1 MLILIRKGSR
11 CLFFVFSFENFMKT
25 ENSMPTIVRCLN
37 SDHKWRMNIVNCFWH
52 ESLTI

>member
-1 MLILIRKGSR
+1 MLILIRKDSR

-37 SDHKWRMNIVNCFWH
+37 SDHKWIMNTVNCF
-52 ESLTI
+52 